1 MKNLNYLRLLSL
13 LMCIMIGLSA
23 CSDNDDNKTLGK
35 LDGVWAEVKEE
46 CFLNDELVKTEDK
59 SNWAK
64 WNFNLNGEVVRYA
77 PTFTDKGTFSFE
89 GDKLKIQ
96 LEVIY
101 SNNKSW
107 IENMNCTILELTDNT
122 LIWMEPYKDTE
133 YDYTIMY
140 LTKVSSNDN
149 NLE

>member
-13 LMCIMIGLSA
+13 LMCMIIGLPA
-23 CSDNDDNKTLGK
+23 CSDDKDDSKTFNK

-46 CFLNDELVKTEDK
+46 CFLNEKLVKIEDK

-64 WNFNLNGEVVRYA
+64 WNFHKNGEVVHYTS
-77 PTFTDKGTFSFE
+77 TFTDQGTFNLK

-101 SNNKSW
+101 SNDKSW
-107 IENMNCTILELTDNT
+107 IENMNCTVLELTDNT
-122 LIWMEPYKDTE
+122 LVWMEPYGDIE

-149 NLE
+149 QD